1 MLEIVISDQ
10 LVVNNIIRHVFD
22 VIKYVLVMF
31 NSQSPS
37 LPVISF
43 LNRHINTFIQG
54 IKICNHYLHSID
66 IVIISSRP
74 CTTPF
79 KMAFEKTLSD

>member
-22 VIKYVLVMF
+22 VIKYVLIMF

-54 IKICNHYLHSID
+54 IQICNHYLHSID
-66 IVIISSRP
+66 TFIISIRHVQHHLIWI
-74 CTTPF
+74 F
-79 KMAFEKTLSD
+79 